1 MQKKI
6 NIALESVPRVGL
18 GKVFITVALL
28 FGYFFVGCNNAYIV
42 EVDRAGDY
50 DYRPGYPELRVVG
63 AGLVD
68 VETDSAFIE
77 ISAEVVYASLVF
89 KKIDEL
95 FQSSIE
101 LDVQI
106 VDQNE
111 TNRLIQSDNTE
122 YVISDSTSS
131 VVNSQ
136 DAYTIKR
143 SIPVDPGVYTVRV
156 ILRDASN
163 ERESYRELSIEIPN
177 PSEKRSHLTN
187 IQVFAKDQKGR
198 YLILPISGIS

>member
-18 GKVFITVALL
+18 GKLFITVAFLC
-28 FGYFFVGCNNAYIV
+28 GYFFVGCNNAYIE

-89 KKIDEL
+89 KKIFALDE
-95 FQSSIE
+95 
-101 LDVQI
+101 
-106 VDQNE
+106 
-111 TNRLIQSDNTE
+111 
-122 YVISDSTSS
+122 IS
-131 VVNSQ
+131 
-136 DAYTIKR
+136 
-143 SIPVDPGVYTVRV
+143 
-156 ILRDASN
+156 
-163 ERESYRELSIEIPN
+163 
-177 PSEKRSHLTN
+177 
-187 IQVFAKDQKGR
+187 F
-198 YLILPISGIS
+198 